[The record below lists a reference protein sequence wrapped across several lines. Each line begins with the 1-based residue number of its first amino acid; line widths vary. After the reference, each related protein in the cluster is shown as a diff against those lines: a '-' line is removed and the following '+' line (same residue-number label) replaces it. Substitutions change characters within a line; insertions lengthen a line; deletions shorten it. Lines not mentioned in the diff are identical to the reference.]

1 MESRR
6 HLLPHEPA
14 LDGIRALA
22 VVAVLLYHG
31 HVSWMKGGFLGVDAF
46 FVLSGFLITSLLLAE
61 WNTRGAI
68 DLRAFWMRRCRRLLP
83 AMLVVVAAVSAYAS
97 VLAARDELDE
107 LRSDTLATLG
117 YAANWRAIAVG
128 DQYGDLFSVPSP
140 LQHTWSLAIEEQWYL
155 LWPLLLLG
163 LLVAARRHRA
173 IPLAAIGTLLLA
185 SAALMAWLYDPA
197 DLARSYYG
205 TDTRSQSLLVGAGLA
220 LVIHRVHVGRWIP
233 VLAIAALAW
242 FWATTPL
249 EASWLYHGGLLL
261 CAALVAMVIV
271 AAIRPGPVR
280 SLLSLRP
287 LPQIGL
293 ISYGLYLWHW
303 PVYVVLSSARTNV
316 DGWSLLV
323 LRICVTGILAM
334 ASYVLI
340 ERPVR
345 AGTFRLPRPAL
356 SVPAVVAGVAAIA
369 VVATSGGRPS
379 VVFAAPTAPPTTAP
393 ADSLGAIGSLAPD
406 SAKKTSPASPASPE
420 PTRVAVVGDSVALV
434 MGEGLMR
441 VGPSFGLEVWDQGLL
456 GCGVLRGTMW
466 IEGAAHD
473 VSPVCAG
480 WPTRFREIVDMWE
493 PQVVVLLIGAWD
505 AYDVKMDGEWVE
517 FGTPRHDQFVLG
529 EMRHAID
536 VLRSRGAEV
545 VLLTTPYFEPRR
557 DIVDRERTAYNPAR
571 VDHLNGLLRQ
581 IEGVSLVDLNGFLDP
596 DGRFTSEAM
605 QVGDARGDGV
615 HFTHEG
621 ADLVGHWLAPQL
633 AALGGCRQEVRNCAT
648 TEAISAGRS

>member
-1 MESRR
+1 
-6 HLLPHEPA
+6 
-14 LDGIRALA
+14 
-22 VVAVLLYHG
+22 
-31 HVSWMKGGFLGVDAF
+31 
-46 FVLSGFLITSLLLAE
+46 
-61 WNTRGAI
+61 
-68 DLRAFWMRRCRRLLP
+68 
-83 AMLVVVAAVSAYAS
+83 
-97 VLAARDELDE
+97 
-107 LRSDTLATLG
+107 
-117 YAANWRAIAVG
+117 
-128 DQYGDLFSVPSP
+128 
-140 LQHTWSLAIEEQWYL
+140 
-155 LWPLLLLG
+155 
-163 LLVAARRHRA
+163 
-173 IPLAAIGTLLLA
+173 
-185 SAALMAWLYDPA
+185 
-197 DLARSYYG
+197 
-205 TDTRSQSLLVGAGLA
+205 
-220 LVIHRVHVGRWIP
+220 
-233 VLAIAALAW
+233 
-242 FWATTPL
+242 
-249 EASWLYHGGLLL
+249 
-261 CAALVAMVIV
+261 
-271 AAIRPGPVR
+271 
-280 SLLSLRP
+280 
-287 LPQIGL
+287 
-293 ISYGLYLWHW
+293 
-303 PVYVVLSSARTNV
+303 
-316 DGWSLLV
+316 
-323 LRICVTGILAM
+323 
-334 ASYVLI
+334 
-340 ERPVR
+340 
-345 AGTFRLPRPAL
+345 
-356 SVPAVVAGVAAIA
+356 
-369 VVATSGGRPS
+369 
-379 VVFAAPTAPPTTAP
+379 
-393 ADSLGAIGSLAPD
+393 
-406 SAKKTSPASPASPE
+406 
-420 PTRVAVVGDSVALV
+420 VGDSVALV

>member
-1 MESRR
+1 MESRQ

-14 LDGIRALA
+14 LDGMRALA

-31 HVSWMKGGFLGVDAF
+31 GVSWMPGGFLGVDAF

-61 WNTRGAI
+61 WNARGAI
-68 DLRAFWMRRCRRLLP
+68 DLRSFWSRRCRRLLP
-83 AMLVVVAAVSAYAS
+83 AMLVVVAAVSAYEA

-163 LLVAARRHRA
+163 LLFAARRHRA
-173 IPLAAIGTLLLA
+173 IPLAAIGTLVLG
-185 SAALMAWLYDPA
+185 SAALMAILYDPA

-205 TDTRSQSLLVGAGLA
+205 TDTRCQSLLVGAGLA
-220 LVIHRVHVGRWIP
+220 FAARHVRVGKWIP
-233 VLAIAALAW
+233 VLAMAALAW
-242 FWATTPL
+242 LWTTTPL
-249 EASWLYHGGLLL
+249 DAGWLYHGGFLL
-261 CAALVAMVIV
+261 CAALVALVIV
-271 AAIRPGPVR
+271 AAMRPGPVR
-280 SLLSLRP
+280 SLLSVRP
-287 LPQIGL
+287 LPEIGL

-303 PVYVVLSSARTNV
+303 PVYVVLSSSRTNL

-323 LRICVTGILAM
+323 LRVCVTGILAV

-356 SVPAVVAGVAAIA
+356 SVPAVVAGVATIA
-369 VVATSGGRPS
+369 LVATSGGQPS
-379 VVFAAPTAPPTTAP
+379 VVFAAPTAPPTTTP
-393 ADSLGAIGSLAPD
+393 ADSLGAGGALTPE
-406 SAKKTSPASPASPE
+406 SAKKTSPE

-466 IEGAAHD
+466 IEGAAHE
-473 VSPVCAG
+473 VSPVCSG

-517 FGTPRHDQFVLG
+517 FGTPRHDAFVLG
-529 EMRHAID
+529 EIRHAID

-557 DIVDRERTAYNPAR
+557 DVVDRDRTAFNPAR

-581 IEGVSLVDLNGFLDP
+581 IDGVSLVDLNRFLDP

-605 QVGDARGDGV
+605 QVVDARGDGV

-621 ADLVGHWLAPQL
+621 ADLVGSWLAPQL
-633 AALGGCRQEVRNCAT
+633 AALAR
-648 TEAISAGRS
+648 

>member
-1 MESRR
+1 MAVESPTRPPPAITTGWSLSATSELSRNPASGGGPRSIRPRVESRR

-46 FVLSGFLITSLLLAE
+46 FVLSGFLITSLLLTE
-61 WNTRGAI
+61 WNARGAI
-68 DLRAFWMRRCRRLLP
+68 DLRSFWLRRCRRLLP
-83 AMLVVVAAVSAYAS
+83 AMLVVVAAVSAYAA

-107 LRSDTLATLG
+107 LRSDTFATLG

-163 LLVAARRHRA
+163 LLFAARRHA
-173 IPLAAIGTLLLA
+173 VVPLAAIGTMVLG
-185 SAALMAWLYDPA
+185 SAALMAWVYDPA

-205 TDTRSQSLLVGAGLA
+205 TDTRCQSLLVGAGLA
-220 LVIHRVHVGRWIP
+220 LVARHVRVGRWIP

-242 FWATTPL
+242 LWATTSL
-249 EASWLYHGGLLL
+249 EASWLYHGGFLL
-261 CAALVAMVIV
+261 CAVLVAVVIV
-271 AAIRPGPVR
+271 AAMHPGPVR

-316 DGWSLLV
+316 DGWALLM

-369 VVATSGGRPS
+369 LVATSGGRPS
-379 VVFAAPTAPPTTAP
+379 VVFAAPTAPPTTVP
-393 ADSLGAIGSLAPD
+393 ADSLGARVPGTRRRQENQPD
-406 SAKKTSPASPASPE
+406 RPWADSCRGRGRLGCARDGRRPHASRP
-420 PTRVAVVGDSVALV
+420 VV
-434 MGEGLMR
+434 R
-441 VGPSFGLEVWDQGLL
+441 VG
-456 GCGVLRGTMW
+456 GVGSGSPRVRG
-466 IEGAAHD
+466 A
-473 VSPVCAG
+473 
-480 WPTRFREIVDMWE
+480 
-493 PQVVVLLIGAWD
+493 
-505 AYDVKMDGEWVE
+505 
-517 FGTPRHDQFVLG
+517 PRH
-529 EMRHAID
+529 H
-536 VLRSRGAEV
+536 
-545 VLLTTPYFEPRR
+545 
-557 DIVDRERTAYNPAR
+557 VDR
-571 VDHLNGLLRQ
+571 
-581 IEGVSLVDLNGFLDP
+581 
-596 DGRFTSEAM
+596 
-605 QVGDARGDGV
+605 RG
-615 HFTHEG
+615 G
-621 ADLVGHWLAPQL
+621 A
-633 AALGGCRQEVRNCAT
+633 
-648 TEAISAGRS
+648 